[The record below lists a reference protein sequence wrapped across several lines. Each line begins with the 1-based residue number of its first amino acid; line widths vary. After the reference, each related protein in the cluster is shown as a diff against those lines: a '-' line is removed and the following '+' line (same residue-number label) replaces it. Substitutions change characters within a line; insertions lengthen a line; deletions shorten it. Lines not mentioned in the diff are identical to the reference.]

1 MNDYDAAV
9 ARLETDFNTGQYAK
23 TAYDLMKACRNS
35 DNVALPDDLKWLGPI
50 IERYKDDAVGYRKF
64 LLHLLEVKGARH
76 RKMEGSGDITI
87 LRGLY
92 RLLYQYTL
100 ITERRARLNKAIE
113 IYRQMG
119 VEITN
124 ITRARISSKQ
134 LVMWAEQKA
143 RYLEKVKAANG
154 GKLGWFARN
163 VAIEK
168 FWRAIDAKLDE
179 KLKSL
184 S

>member
-9 ARLETDFNTGQYAK
+9 ARLETDFNAGHYAK
-23 TAYDLMKACRNS
+23 VAYDLMKARRNS
-35 DNVALPDDLKWLGPI
+35 DNVALPDELMWLDPI
-50 IERYKDDAVGYRKF
+50 IERFKDDATGYRQF
-64 LLHLLEVKGARH
+64 LLRLLEVKGARH

-87 LRGLY
+87 LRNLY

-100 ITERRARLNKAIE
+100 INERRTRLNKAIE
-113 IYRQMG
+113 IYRKMG

-124 ITRARISSKQ
+124 ITRARLSSKQ
-134 LVMWAEQKA
+134 LAAWSTQKEE
-143 RYLEKVKAANG
+143 YLGKVKAANG

-184 S
+184 P